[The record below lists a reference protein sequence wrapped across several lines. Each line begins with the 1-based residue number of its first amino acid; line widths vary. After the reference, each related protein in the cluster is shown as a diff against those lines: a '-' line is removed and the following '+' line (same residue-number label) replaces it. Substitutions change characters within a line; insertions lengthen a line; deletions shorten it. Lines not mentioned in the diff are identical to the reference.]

1 MDSFAD
7 VDPERDFRSLPRLSD
22 EAMGPCIKCGKQLLE
37 TGVPLF
43 IRVHA
48 QRCGLDRAE
57 IQRHVG
63 LAMAM
68 GGGQNGLVLAG
79 VMGPGVKPVVVVNSF
94 ETVNVCYGCIDT
106 TTIRDLELELLE
118 RLSKADEGSAG

>member
-1 MDSFAD
+1 MAD
-7 VDPERDFRSLPRLSD
+7 FDPEGDFANLPRLSD

-63 LAMAM
+63 LAMSM
-68 GGGQNGLVLAG
+68 GGGEAGLVLAR
-79 VMGPGVKPVVVVNSF
+79 VMGPGVKPVVVVNNF
-94 ETVNVCYGCIDT
+94 PAVNVCYGCIDT
-106 TTIRDLELELLE
+106 TTVRDIELEMLSRLE
-118 RLSKADEGSAG
+118 ADAARAD